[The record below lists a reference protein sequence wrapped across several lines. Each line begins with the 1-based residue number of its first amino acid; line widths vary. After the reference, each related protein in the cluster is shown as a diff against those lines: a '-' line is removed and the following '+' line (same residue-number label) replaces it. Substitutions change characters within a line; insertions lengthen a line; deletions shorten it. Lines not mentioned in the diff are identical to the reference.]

1 MGLLR
6 SLFEPKEKRLA
17 VGALRGLL
25 GMGLAQSVA
34 GPVVAPGNALTN
46 TAVLACVRVITESLA
61 SLPLIV
67 YRQQGRNRDR
77 ATDLG
82 LYEVLHDQTNLELT
96 SFDYRELKFAH
107 TLLWGNAYSE
117 IEWSEAGEVLGL
129 WPLNPAVTEPVR
141 VKGKLYYVT
150 QVGNE
155 TISLP
160 AWRVHHLRGLGTD
173 GLRGLSMI
181 RLAMNAI
188 GLGQATEEFGG
199 RFFSNGARP
208 GVVLKHPGVLSEGA
222 YNRLK
227 ESWNAEHQGLSN
239 AHRVKIL
246 EEGLDMTTLGI
257 PPEEAQFLETR
268 KFQLA
273 EVARI
278 FRVPA
283 HMVND
288 LDKATFSNI
297 EHLSIQFV
305 THSLLPWMV
314 RDEKAMRRDLLVGNQ
329 RKKLL
334 IKYLV
339 NALLRGDTSSRYQ
352 AYSIGRQNGWLST
365 NDIRE
370 MEDMNPVDGG
380 DVYLQPLNMTPIG
393 EDGGPQAKQTSQR
406 ALIGLYEDAL
416 GRLVR
421 REVADIGRQRKQGE
435 ALVRWAEGFYREL
448 APVAQEVLGPVVRAQ
463 EEALGLTWGQTEP
476 ILGQFARNYAQN
488 GREWLENAQKTGQL
502 AAELAQR
509 EESLVKRLALQLW
522 EEVERE
528 ARATVLSDYRAGE

>member
-1 MGLLR
+1 MGLVR
-6 SLFEPKEKRLA
+6 SLFEPREKRLDP
-17 VGALRGLL
+17 GRLRGLL

-34 GPVVAPGNALTN
+34 GPMVTPSTALTN

-67 YRQQGRNRDR
+67 YRQRGRSRER
-77 ATDLG
+77 ATELG
-82 LYEVLHDQTNLELT
+82 LYELLHDQPNGELT
-96 SFDYRELKFAH
+96 SFEYRELKFAH
-107 TLLWGNAYSE
+107 CLLWGNGYSE

-141 VKGKLYYVT
+141 YNGKLYYVT

-160 AWRVHHLRGLGTD
+160 AWRVHHLKGLGID
-173 GLRGLSMI
+173 GQRGLSMI

-188 GLGQATEEFGG
+188 GLGLATEEFGG

-208 GVVLKHPGVLSEGA
+208 GVVLKHPGILSDQAHE
-222 YNRLK
+222 RLK
-227 ESWNAEHQGLSN
+227 NSWDASHQGLSN

-246 EEGLDMTTLGI
+246 EEGLDMETLGI

-278 FRVPA
+278 YRVPA

-288 LDKATFSNI
+288 LDHATFSNI

-380 DVYLQPLNMTPIG
+380 DVYLQPLNMAPIG
-393 EDGGPQAKQTSQR
+393 EDGGQQTGQR
-406 ALIGLYEDAL
+406 ALIGLYEDAVR
-416 GRLVR
+416 RLVR

-435 ALVRWAEGFYREL
+435 TLARWADDFYREMV
-448 APVAQEVLGPVVRAQ
+448 PIVQDVLGPTVRAH
-463 EEALGLTWGQTEP
+463 EELNGLAWGQSEP

-488 GREWLENAQKTGQL
+488 GRNWLENAQKRGQL
-502 AAELAQR
+502 TAELAQR
-509 EESLVKRLALQLW
+509 EEEMVISCAQQLW
-522 EEVERE
+522 GEIE
-528 ARATVLSDYRAGE
+528 AL

>member
-1 MGLLR
+1 MGLVR
-6 SLFEPKEKRLA
+6 SLFAKEKRLEP
-17 VGALRGLL
+17 GRLRGLL
-25 GMGLAQSVA
+25 GVGLAQSVA
-34 GPVVAPGNALTN
+34 GATVTPSTALTN

-67 YRQQGRNRDR
+67 YRQRGRDRQR

-82 LYEVLHDQTNLELT
+82 LYELLHDQANPELT
-96 SFDYRELKFAH
+96 SFEYRELKLAH
-107 TLLWGNAYSE
+107 ALLWGNSYSE
-117 IEWSEAGEVLGL
+117 IEWSGEGEVLGL
-129 WPLNPAVTEPVR
+129 WPLNPAATEPVR
-141 VKGKLYYVT
+141 YKDNLYYMT

-155 TISLP
+155 TITLP
-160 AWRVHHLRGLGTD
+160 AWRVHHLRGLGID

-188 GLGQATEEFGG
+188 GLGLATEEFGG

-208 GVVLKHPGVLSEGA
+208 GVVLKHPGVLSEPA

-246 EEGLDMTTLGI
+246 EEGLGMETLGI

-288 LDKATFSNI
+288 LDHATFSNI

-314 RDEKAMRRDLLVGNQ
+314 RDEKAMRRDLLVGSE

-339 NALLRGDTSSRYQ
+339 QALLRGDTTSRYQ

-380 DVYLQPLNMTPIG
+380 DVYLQPLNMTPIRG
-393 EDGGPQAKQTSQR
+393 EEAQPKPEAGQR
-406 ALIGLYEDAL
+406 GLLGLYEDAVR
-416 GRLVR
+416 RLVR
-421 REVADIGRQRKQGE
+421 REVADIGRQRKQGA
-435 ALVRWAEGFYREL
+435 ALLGWADDFYRDL
-448 APVAQEVLGPVVRAQ
+448 VAVTQEVLGPVVRAQ
-463 EEALGLTWGQTEP
+463 EEALGLAWGQTEP
-476 ILGQFARNYAQN
+476 ILGQFARTYAQN
-488 GREWLENAQKTGQL
+488 GREWLENAQKRGQL
-502 AAELAQR
+502 AVELGQR
-509 EESLVKRLALQLW
+509 EEHLVKSLAMQLW
-522 EEVERE
+522 EDIYRE
-528 ARATVLSDYRAGE
+528 AGTATLPD

>member
-1 MGLLR
+1 MGLVR
-6 SLFEPKEKRLA
+6 SLLEPTEKRLDP
-17 VGALRGLL
+17 GKLRGLL
-25 GMGLAQSVA
+25 GVGWAASVA
-34 GPVVAPGNALTN
+34 GPMVTPGNALTN

-61 SLPLIV
+61 SLPLIL
-67 YRQQGRNRDR
+67 YRQRGRERER
-77 ATDLG
+77 ATELG
-82 LYEVLHDQTNLELT
+82 LYELLHDQANGELT
-96 SFDYRELKFAH
+96 SFEYRELKFAH
-107 TLLWGNAYSE
+107 TLLWGNSYSE

-141 VKGKLYYVT
+141 VKDKLYYVT
-150 QVGNE
+150 QVGTE

-160 AWRVHHLRGLGTD
+160 AWRVHHLRGLSGD
-173 GLRGLSMI
+173 GVRGYSMI

-188 GLGQATEEFGG
+188 GLGLATEEFGS

-208 GVVLKHPGVLSEGA
+208 GVVLKYPGVLTDDA
-222 YNRLK
+222 FARLQS
-227 ESWNAEHQGLSN
+227 SWNADHQGLSN
-239 AHRVKIL
+239 AHRIKVL
-246 EEGLDMTTLGI
+246 EEGLDMETLGI

-288 LDKATFSNI
+288 LDRATFSNI

-314 RDEKAMRRDLLVGNQ
+314 RDEKAMRRDLLVGSQ

-339 NALLRGDTSSRYQ
+339 QALLRGDTTSRYQ
-352 AYSIGRQNGWLST
+352 AYSVGRQNGWLST

-370 MEDMNPVDGG
+370 MEDMNPIEGG
-380 DVYLQPLNMTPIG
+380 DVYLQPLNMSPIG
-393 EDGGPQAKQTSQR
+393 EQPKPKDGQR
-406 ALIGLYEDAL
+406 ALLGLYEDAMR
-416 GRLVR
+416 RLVR
-421 REVADIGRQRKQGE
+421 REVADIGRVAPRKQGE
-435 ALVRWAEGFYREL
+435 GSLAKWADDFYREL
-448 APVAQEVLGPVVRAQ
+448 VPVVQDLLGPVVRAH
-463 EEALGLTWGQTEP
+463 EELNGLAWGQIEP

-488 GREWLENAQKTGQL
+488 GRNWLENAQKSGHL
-502 AAELAQR
+502 GGELAQR
-509 EESLVKRLALQLW
+509 EDELVAELAGQLW
-522 EEVERE
+522 QEIE
-528 ARATVLSDYRAGE
+528 AL

>member
-1 MGLLR
+1 MGLVR
-6 SLFEPKEKRLA
+6 SLLEPTEKRLSP
-17 VGALRGLL
+17 GALRGLL
-25 GMGLAQSVA
+25 GVGWAASVA
-34 GPVVAPGNALTN
+34 GPTVTPGNALTN
-46 TAVLACVRVITESLA
+46 TAVLACVRVLTESLA

-67 YRQQGRNRDR
+67 YRQRGRNRDR
-77 ATDLG
+77 ATDVG
-82 LYEVLHDQTNLELT
+82 LYELLHDQPNAELT
-96 SFDYRELKFAH
+96 SFEYRELKFAH
-107 TLLWGNAYSE
+107 TLLWGNGYAE

-141 VKGKLYYVT
+141 FNGKLYYVT
-150 QVGNE
+150 QIGNE

-188 GLGQATEEFGG
+188 GLGLATEEFGG

-208 GVVLKHPGVLSEGA
+208 GVVLKHPGILSPNA
-222 YNRLK
+222 YERLK
-227 ESWNAEHQGLSN
+227 NSWSAEHQGLSN

-246 EEGLDMTTLGI
+246 EEGLDMQTLGI

-278 FRVPA
+278 YRVPA
-283 HMVND
+283 HMIND
-288 LDKATFSNI
+288 LDHATFSNI

-305 THSLLPWMV
+305 THSLLPWMI
-314 RDEKAMRRDLLVGNQ
+314 RDEKAMRRDLLVGSQ
-329 RKKLL
+329 QKKLL

-339 NALLRGDTSSRYQ
+339 QALLRGDTTSRYQ
-352 AYSIGRQNGWLST
+352 AYSVGRQNGWLST

-370 MEDMNPVDGG
+370 MEDMNPIDGG

-393 EDGGPQAKQTSQR
+393 EQPKSKDGQR
-406 ALIGLYEDAL
+406 ALIGLYEDAM
-416 GRLVR
+416 RRVVR
-421 REVADIGRQRKQGE
+421 REVADIGRQRKSGE
-435 ALVRWAEGFYREL
+435 ALLRWADDFYREL
-448 APVAQEVLGPVVRAQ
+448 VPVVQDLLVPVVRAH
-463 EEALGLTWGQTEP
+463 EDLNGLDWGKVEP

-488 GREWLENAQKTGQL
+488 GRNWLEDAQKRGQL
-502 AAELAQR
+502 GAELPQR
-509 EESLVKRLALQLW
+509 EEDLVIICAQQLW
-522 EEVERE
+522 
-528 ARATVLSDYRAGE
+528 GEIEQCN

>member
-1 MGLLR
+1 MGLVR
-6 SLFEPKEKRLA
+6 SLFEPREKRLDP
-17 VGALRGLL
+17 GKLRGLL
-25 GMGLAQSVA
+25 GGALAQSVA
-34 GPVVAPGNALTN
+34 GPMVTPSRALAS
-46 TAVLACVRVITESLA
+46 TAVLTCVRVITESLA

-67 YRQQGRNRDR
+67 YRQRGRSRER
-77 ATDLG
+77 AADLG
-82 LYEVLHDQTNLELT
+82 LYELLHDQPNAELT
-96 SFDYRELKFAH
+96 SFEYRELKFAH
-107 TLLWGNAYSE
+107 CLLWGNGYAE
-117 IEWSEAGEVLGL
+117 IEWSDAGEVLGL

-141 VKGKLYYVT
+141 YNGKLYYVT
-150 QVGNE
+150 QIGNE

-181 RLAMNAI
+181 RLSMNAI
-188 GLGQATEEFGG
+188 GLGLATEEFGG
-199 RFFSNGARP
+199 RFFGNGARP
-208 GVVLKHPGVLSEGA
+208 GVVLKHPGILSPQA
-222 YNRLK
+222 YERLK
-227 ESWNAEHQGLSN
+227 NSWNAEHQGLSN
-239 AHRVKIL
+239 SHRIKIL
-246 EEGLDMTTLGI
+246 EEGLDMETLGI

-288 LDKATFSNI
+288 LEHATFSNI

-370 MEDMNPVDGG
+370 MEDMNPINGG
-380 DVYLQPLNMTPIG
+380 DVYLQPLNMAPIG
-393 EDGGPQAKQTSQR
+393 EDGGQQPKQTMQR
-406 ALIGLYEDAL
+406 ALLGLYEDAL
-416 GRLVR
+416 RRLVR
-421 REVADIGRQRKQGE
+421 REVADIGRQRKQGD
-435 ALVRWAEGFYREL
+435 ALVRWADDFYREL
-448 APVAQEVLGPVVRAQ
+448 VPVVQEVLGPTVRAH
-463 EEALGLTWGQTEP
+463 EELNGLAWGQIEP

-488 GREWLENAQKTGQL
+488 GRNWLESAQKSGQL
-502 AAELAQR
+502 GAELPQR
-509 EESLVKRLALQLW
+509 ETELVQALAAQLW
-522 EEVERE
+522 QEIE
-528 ARATVLSDYRAGE
+528 AL

>member
-1 MGLLR
+1 MGLVR
-6 SLFEPKEKRLA
+6 SLFEPREKRLDP
-17 VGALRGLL
+17 GKLRGLL

-34 GPVVAPGNALTN
+34 GTTVTPGNALTN
-46 TAVLACVRVITESLA
+46 TSVLACVRVLTESLA

-67 YRQQGRNRDR
+67 YRQRGRNRDR
-77 ATDLG
+77 ATDVG
-82 LYEVLHDQTNLELT
+82 LYELLHDQPNAELT
-96 SFDYRELKFAH
+96 SFEYRELKFAH
-107 TLLWGNAYSE
+107 TLLWGNGYAE

-129 WPLNPAVTEPVR
+129 WPLNPVVTEPVR
-141 VKGKLYYVT
+141 FNGKLYYVT
-150 QVGNE
+150 QIGNE

-188 GLGQATEEFGG
+188 GLGLATEEFGG

-208 GVVLKHPGVLSEGA
+208 GVVLKHPGVLSDPA
-222 YNRLK
+222 YERLK
-227 ESWNAEHQGLSN
+227 NSWNAEHQGLSN

-246 EEGLDMTTLGI
+246 EEGLSMETLGI

-278 FRVPA
+278 YRVPA

-288 LDKATFSNI
+288 LDHATFSNI

-339 NALLRGDTSSRYQ
+339 NALLRGDTTSRYQ

-370 MEDMNPVDGG
+370 MEDMNPVEGG
-380 DVYLQPLNMTPIG
+380 DVYLQPLNMAPIG
-393 EDGGPQAKQTSQR
+393 EGGQQPKQSAQR
-406 ALIGLYEDAL
+406 ALIGLYEDAMR
-416 GRLVR
+416 RLVR

-435 ALVRWAEGFYREL
+435 ALVRWADDFYREL
-448 APVAQEVLGPVVRAQ
+448 APVVQEVLGPVVRAH
-463 EEALGLTWGQTEP
+463 EEALGLAWGQTEP
-476 ILGQFARNYAQN
+476 VLGQFARNYAQN
-488 GREWLENAQKTGQL
+488 GRNWLENAQKTGQFG
-502 AAELAQR
+502 AQLAQR
-509 EESLVKRLALQLW
+509 EDELVAAMAGQLW
-522 EEVERE
+522 QEIE
-528 ARATVLSDYRAGE
+528 AL